1 MLTLVIYSSAPVSYT
16 HMDAVDKTNI
26 PEEIYVLSSEIAMS
40 WPGWKETLVLTRY
53 RYSKKDDMYFLD
65 KSIEDEQFP
74 AASTPEEF
82 IIKAEI
88 LGYSPCLK
96 SFGMSSLCG
105 MMKRRDVETA
115 LAERE
120 SDGRPR

>member
-1 MLTLVIYSSAPVSYT
+1 MGTVG
-16 HMDAVDKTNI
+16 KTGI
-26 PEEIYVLSSEIAMS
+26 PAEIYVLSAEITMS

-65 KSIEDEQFP
+65 KQIEDEQFP

-82 IIKAEI
+82 ALKAEI

-96 SFGMSSLCG
+96 SFGTPSLCG
-105 MMKRRDVETA
+105 MMKRRDVEAA

-120 SDGRPR
+120 SAGAV

>member
-1 MLTLVIYSSAPVSYT
+1 MFSFLFTPVIYFSAPVSYT
-16 HMDAVDKTNI
+16 HMDAAGKANI
-26 PEEIYVLSSEIAMS
+26 PAEVYVLSSEITLS
-40 WPGWKETLVLTRY
+40 WPGWEETLVLTRY
-53 RYSKKDDMYFLD
+53 RYSRKDDMYFLD

-96 SFGMSSLCG
+96 SFGMPSLCG
-105 MMKRRDVETA
+105 MMKRIDVETA

-120 SDGRPR
+120 

>member
-1 MLTLVIYSSAPVSYT
+1 
-16 HMDAVDKTNI
+16 MDAVDKTNI
-26 PEEIYVLSSEIAMS
+26 PDEVYVLFSELTLSS
-40 WPGWKETLVLTRY
+40 PGWKETLVLTRY
-53 RYSKKDDMYFLD
+53 RYSKRDDMYFLD

-96 SFGMSSLCG
+96 SFGMPSLCG

-120 SDGRPR
+120 SDAEPR